1 MLERFAKQQ
10 SHLLMEV
17 EEEERRVFDHELTKL
32 PLFGQQ
38 LAPNFESPTQ
48 EEFASAEYQLSSS
61 NNPNALRLCEIAFKR
76 RAVGNEL

>member
-10 SHLLMEV
+10 SYLLMEV
-17 EEEERRVFDHELTKL
+17 EEEERRAFDSELTKL

-38 LAPNFESPTQ
+38 LTPNFESPTQ
-48 EEFASAEYQLSSS
+48 GEFASAEYYHSSS
-61 NNPNALRLCEIAFKR
+61 NNPNALKLCEIAFKR